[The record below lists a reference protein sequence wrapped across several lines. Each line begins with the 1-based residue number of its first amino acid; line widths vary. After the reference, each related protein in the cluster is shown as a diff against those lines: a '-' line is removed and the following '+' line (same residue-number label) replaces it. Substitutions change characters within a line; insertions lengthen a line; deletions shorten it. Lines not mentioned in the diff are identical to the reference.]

1 MTRGELAAA
10 MVDLVHIPI
19 HSFLENNKPIRITL
33 HSAVKPLL
41 AGLSFMHVIDGEEAL
56 AAYTDRTGTPI
67 DRLMNIAK
75 VLGRKYLD
83 EQADPELIQQ
93 FDEQF
98 QHVIALMIQYGE
110 EAESWEKEALQPPSA
125 P

>member
-1 MTRGELAAA
+1 MEANDVRL
-10 MVDLVHIPI
+10 DLEVREIG
-19 HSFLENNKPIRITL
+19 
-33 HSAVKPLL
+33 SAPGDEKK
-41 AGLSFMHVIDGEEAL
+41 SCD
-56 AAYTDRTGTPI
+56 PI